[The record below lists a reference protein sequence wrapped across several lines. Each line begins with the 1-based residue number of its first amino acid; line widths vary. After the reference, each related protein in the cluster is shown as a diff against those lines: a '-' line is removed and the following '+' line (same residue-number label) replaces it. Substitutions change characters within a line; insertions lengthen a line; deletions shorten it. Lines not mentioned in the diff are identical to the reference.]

1 MANTDIRFGLRYV
14 SGPIQLVRFNL
25 TASYGV
31 ALFQGDCIAVVTA
44 GTVQRHT
51 PGSGISGVVWGF
63 IRSDDMPVSNITA
76 TDTAYTY
83 KIIANVCPETL
94 YWCQEDGDTTP
105 LALTDIGNNVNLVYT
120 HAGSTTTGISGMEI
134 DSSSKA
140 TTTTLDVH
148 LIRLANEYIEPD
160 GNITA
165 FDSTSGLAKFLVKIH
180 NFVSGNL
187 GTGI

>member
-1 MANTDIRFGLRYV
+1 MANTNIRFGLRYV

-31 ALFQGDCIAVVTA
+31 ALFQGDCIATVTA
-44 GTVQRHT
+44 GTVERHT
-51 PGSGISGVVWGF
+51 PGAGISGVIWGF

-76 TDTAYTY
+76 SDTAYSY

-140 TTTTLDVH
+140 TTATLDVS
-148 LIRLANEYIEPD
+148 LLRLANEYIEPD
-160 GNITA
+160 GSVTA
-165 FDSTSGLAKFLVKIH
+165 FDTTSGLAKFLVKVKNFIH
-180 NFVSGNL
+180 ASGVSG
-187 GTGI
+187 I